1 MVKHIVLSGGAFDF
15 LKFASK
21 LKSKIEPKI
30 KKGLKIG
37 KKVAEIYASPTF
49 KKLLDLIPSSDEKAR
64 SGFPGEQHSIIKV
77 SKSKF
82 GIANYMGPGTHV
94 VERVRR
100 GDVGRTPADVVA
112 ELHDCMYYLA
122 QLAKNKEEQIKLVRE
137 ADERMVESLKL
148 IKKDKLDFPINIT
161 IGMRIIQAKMLA
173 EDAGLFDKGSFGG
186 ELKKHPSA
194 DVALIKK
201 HVKKLMSYGY

>member
-1 MVKHIVLSGGAFDF
+1 MVKSIGLSGGAFDF

-21 LKSKIEPKI
+21 LKNKIE
-30 KKGLKIG
+30 KGLKIG
-37 KKVAEIYASPTF
+37 KKVSEIYASEPF

-77 SKSKF
+77 SKSRF

-100 GDVGRTPADVVA
+100 GDIGRTPADVVA

-122 QLAKNKEEQIKLVRE
+122 QLAKNKAEQIKLVRE
-137 ADERMVESLKL
+137 ADERMVQSLKI
-148 IKKDKLDFPINIT
+148 IKRDKLDFPINIT
-161 IGMRIIQAKMLA
+161 LGMRIIQAKMLA
-173 EDAGLFDKGSFGG
+173 ENAGLIDKGSFGG
-186 ELKKHPSA
+186 ELKKHSKA
-194 DVALIKK
+194 DVDLIKN